1 MHADGSAPTRLTS
14 SPGADVQPT
23 WSPDGRQIA
32 FTSHR
37 DGNAQIYV
45 MNADGSG
52 QTRLTNTPG
61 DNRDPS
67 WSPEYGPSSAP
78 THVDFTVPPPATVN
92 ANTVLSPAI
101 QVTVTDASW
110 SRVPGGVVR
119 VVVETGAAPGATLSG
134 TTQAKLVDGVATFGD
149 LRIDRPGR
157 GYTLVATAGPAAGTS
172 SAFAVAGPAAQ
183 LAFVWQPPA
192 TTEGGV
198 PVSPVRLAV
207 QDA

>member
-1 MHADGSAPTRLTS
+1 DGNFEIYVMHADGSAPTRLTS

-67 WSPEYGPSSAP
+67 WSPEYG
-78 THVDFTVPPPATVN
+78 
-92 ANTVLSPAI
+92 
-101 QVTVTDASW
+101 
-110 SRVPGGVVR
+110 
-119 VVVETGAAPGATLSG
+119 
-134 TTQAKLVDGVATFGD
+134 
-149 LRIDRPGR
+149 
-157 GYTLVATAGPAAGTS
+157 TS

-183 LAFVWQPPA
+183 LGFVWQPPA

-198 PVSPVRLAV
+198 AVSPVRLAV
-207 QDA
+207 QDALGTTVLGATQVVTLGLAANTTGATLSGTTTVGAVDGFATFNN